1 MQYHVSPEGS
11 DTAQG
16 GPDNPFRTIGHAAQ
30 VAMPGDIVIVH
41 DGVYREWVDPRRG
54 GTCEADRIVYRAAD
68 GEKPVIKGSEI
79 ICGWS
84 RYKDD
89 VWRVTLDDAMFG
101 DYNPYRQPLFGDWLA
116 MPSRGED
123 PDKHPGMV
131 FLNGRAL
138 YEVTSLEDTFAP
150 RYRDHVKDYV
160 TDVACAIDDPEMTQ
174 CVWYARVEDDRTVL
188 YANFHGA
195 DPNEEC
201 VEIAVRRSCF
211 FPRRHHV
218 NYITVSGFELC
229 QAATQW
235 APPTSHQVGAIGP
248 NWATGWIIERNL
260 VHDVKCSGIS
270 LGTSEETGD
279 NEWYRTER
287 KTGHQYQLE
296 AVFKGL
302 RIGWKKGFVG
312 SHIVRDNVIHD
323 CGQNAIVGHM
333 GGAFSTIEHNHIY
346 RIGARRE
353 FFGWEV
359 AGIKLHAA
367 LDARILDNCVHD
379 CSLGMWLD

>member
-1 MQYHVSPEGS
+1 M
-11 DTAQG
+11 
-16 GPDNPFRTIGHAAQ
+16 
-30 VAMPGDIVIVH
+30 
-41 DGVYREWVDPRRG
+41 
-54 GTCEADRIVYRAAD
+54 
-68 GEKPVIKGSEI
+68 
-79 ICGWS
+79 
-84 RYKDD
+84 
-89 VWRVTLDDAMFG
+89 TLDDAMFG

-270 LGTSEETGD
+270 WAPARKQATTNGIGPSARPVTSTSSKRCSRGCISD
-279 NEWYRTER
+279 GR
-287 KTGHQYQLE
+287 
-296 AVFKGL
+296 
-302 RIGWKKGFVG
+302 
-312 SHIVRDNVIHD
+312 RD
-323 CGQNAIVGHM
+323 
-333 GGAFSTIEHNHIY
+333 SS
-346 RIGARRE
+346 
-353 FFGWEV
+353 
-359 AGIKLHAA
+359 
-367 LDARILDNCVHD
+367 ARISCATT
-379 CSLGMWLD
+379 

>member
-1 MQYHVSPEGS
+1 MS
-11 DTAQG
+11 
-16 GPDNPFRTIGHAAQ
+16 
-30 VAMPGDIVIVH
+30 
-41 DGVYREWVDPRRG
+41 
-54 GTCEADRIVYRAAD
+54 
-68 GEKPVIKGSEI
+68 
-79 ICGWS
+79 
-84 RYKDD
+84 
-89 VWRVTLDDAMFG
+89 
-101 DYNPYRQPLFGDWLA
+101 
-116 MPSRGED
+116 
-123 PDKHPGMV
+123 
-131 FLNGRAL
+131 
-138 YEVTSLEDTFAP
+138 
-150 RYRDHVKDYV
+150 KDYV

-287 KTGHQYQLE
+287 KTGHQYQARSGVQGAAYRMEEGIRRL
-296 AVFKGL
+296 AY
-302 RIGWKKGFVG
+302 RARQ
-312 SHIVRDNVIHD
+312 RD
-323 CGQNAIVGHM
+323 
-333 GGAFSTIEHNHIY
+333 S
-346 RIGARRE
+346 
-353 FFGWEV
+353 
-359 AGIKLHAA
+359 
-367 LDARILDNCVHD
+367 
-379 CSLGMWLD
+379 

>member
-1 MQYHVSPEGS
+1 M
-11 DTAQG
+11 
-16 GPDNPFRTIGHAAQ
+16 R
-30 VAMPGDIVIVH
+30 
-41 DGVYREWVDPRRG
+41 
-54 GTCEADRIVYRAAD
+54 
-68 GEKPVIKGSEI
+68 
-79 ICGWS
+79 
-84 RYKDD
+84 
-89 VWRVTLDDAMFG
+89 
-101 DYNPYRQPLFGDWLA
+101 
-116 MPSRGED
+116 
-123 PDKHPGMV
+123 MV
-131 FLNGRAL
+131 R
-138 YEVTSLEDTFAP
+138 P
-150 RYRDHVKDYV
+150 
-160 TDVACAIDDPEMTQ
+160 
-174 CVWYARVEDDRTVL
+174 VEDDRTVL

-201 VEIAVRRSCF
+201 VEIAVASVLFLPQTPSREL
-211 FPRRHHV
+211 HHGQRV
-218 NYITVSGFELC
+218 RTVSGRHAMG
-229 QAATQW
+229 AAH
-235 APPTSHQVGAIGP
+235 SHQVGAIGP

-346 RIGARRE
+346 ALVPGASSSAGRWPASSFTRRSTPASWTTACMTVHW
-353 FFGWEV
+353 GCGLTGRPKGCV
-359 AGIKLHAA
+359 SAA
-367 LDARILDNCVHD
+367 T
-379 CSLGMWLD
+379 CSTTMSAIWRSRSRMVRV